1 MKTIRPQTLSD
12 QLSPACGLLLSVLG
26 NKIFIERTLEVFV
39 CLIDWLF
46 SFQCRRINPQPVCR
60 AGPLFLA
67 SPVPNLHFGIWCFHG
82 STFLKLFP
90 PQTHSGKFYF
100 MPRHELSFNWMCL
113 FGGALAHNYPVLLPV
128 PILKKFLSYLFY
140 LVVFCLAVFVC
151 TTSMP
156 ATGAGVK
163 DGCDAKNQTLVLC
176 NSNNCS
182 WLLPYLSRP
191 NYNHLEDYSFLQW
204 FALLPLTESMN
215 DYLRTQ
221 VWASSC
227 LHCLDN

>member
-1 MKTIRPQTLSD
+1 M
-12 QLSPACGLLLSVLG
+12 
-26 NKIFIERTLEVFV
+26 
-39 CLIDWLF
+39 
-46 SFQCRRINPQPVCR
+46 CR

-67 SPVPNLHFGIWCFHG
+67 FPVPILHFGIWCFHG

-90 PQTHSGKFYF
+90 PQPHSDLLVCFLLQGGKFYF

-128 PILKKFLSYLFY
+128 PILQKLLSCLFY
-140 LVVFCLAVFVC
+140 FIVFCLTVFVC

-156 ATGAGVK
+156 VTGTGVK
-163 DGCDAKNQTLVLC
+163 GGCDAKNQTLVLC
-176 NSNNCS
+176 NSNNWS
-182 WLLPYLSRP
+182 WLLPYLSSP
-191 NYNHLEDYSFLQW
+191 NYNHLEDYNFLQW
-204 FALLPLTESMN
+204 FALLPLTESMS